1 MGEVHVKLGKLLK
14 LERERRNL
22 SLADLSA
29 ELKISETNLQHI
41 EDGNPSA
48 LPGDLYFNLFGRSYA
63 EALGIDFA
71 MTMDAIREDLG
82 ESLEPVNG
90 INNLDGTP
98 GKSPLPVGEQEIEPA
113 SQAKPK
119 VNIGSTVT
127 IILLAIVAVA
137 VWFWFAPDKKVMLFE
152 KDRAASN
159 GKEKSA
165 SELADSLAGGAAV
178 THNLNLKLVARDRA
192 WATVLADGD
201 TALATT
207 LKPWREYT
215 VGARDTLLISL
226 ASPLSVDA
234 FFNGKRVNLRDT
246 TGAVEKTVVTLANAE
261 LFIKAA
267 IADSL
272 KVDSLRADS
281 IRADSIA
288 HDSTGGGK
296 QDTLRRPAASPRV
309 TKSDST
315 RIPPEPTASG
325 SPLVRLRKPDTAAVG
340 GRDTTGRR

>member
-22 SLADLSA
+22 SLAELSA
-29 ELKISETNLQHI
+29 DLKISEINLQHI
-41 EDGNPSA
+41 EDGNPSG

-82 ESLEPVNG
+82 ESIEPPNG
-90 INNLDGTP
+90 LNDPTGAT
-98 GKSPLPVGEQEIEPA
+98 GKSPGSMEGLEVGQT
-113 SQAKPK
+113 SQSKPK

-127 IILLAIVAVA
+127 IILLAIVAV
-137 VWFWFAPDKKVMLFE
+137 VIWFWVAPDKKVMLFE
-152 KDRAASN
+152 KDRAAGN

-165 SELADSLAGGAAV
+165 SELADSLAADTA
-178 THNLNLKLVARDRA
+178 TSFNLNLKLVARDRA

-234 FFNGKRVNLRDT
+234 FVNGQRTNLRDT
-246 TGAVEKTVVTLANAE
+246 TGAVEKVVVTLGSVVTFVN
-261 LFIKAA
+261 AA

-272 KVDSLRADS
+272 AADSARADSLRADS
-281 IRADSIA
+281 IAN
-288 HDSTGGGK
+288 DSTGHGK
-296 QDTLRRPAASPRV
+296 LDTIRRTAGAPRV
-309 TKSDST
+309 TKADST
-315 RIPPEPTASG
+315 RRATEPADAG
-325 SPLVRLRKPDTAAVG
+325 SPLVRLRKADTAAAGRDSAG
-340 GRDTTGRR
+340 GR